1 MQPYLKGE
9 IDMCAQETK
18 EKIEFKAEV
27 AQVLNLVIHS
37 LYSHK
42 EVFLRELISNA
53 SDAIDKHRHLSLMDS
68 QFEKPKDEYAIKIE
82 LDKKK
87 KTLTISDNGIGMNR
101 EDVLQ
106 NLGTIASSGTKAF
119 LEQMSKSKDK
129 NALQLIGQF
138 GVGFYSSFMVAEK
151 VNVHTRKAGEEQKGI
166 LWSSDGQGDFTVEE
180 LERSEVGTSIELS
193 LKKDSIEYLEDYSI
207 REIVKKYSDYVSYP
221 IKLKKEKDEEETIN
235 KVTAIWRR
243 PKSEIKDEEYN
254 EFYKYISHD
263 FEDPLLHS
271 HVVVEGKIE
280 YRMLIFLP
288 KRAPVNFFREDIRGI
303 RLHVKKMFV
312 TDECKE
318 LLPVYLR
325 FVKGIVDSEDL
336 PLNVSR
342 EVLQQNAVIHKI
354 KQQLTKRVF
363 DLLEDLSKKDPEKYN
378 AFYKE
383 LGVAFKEGL
392 TMDMENRDRLISFL
406 RYKTSLNDGEKD
418 FVSLADYVTRT
429 KEDQKEI
436 YYISGS
442 NLETVKQSP
451 HLEFF
456 KSQGIEV
463 LYMTDAIDEW
473 VIPAISLYEGKKLKS
488 ITQGEIN
495 TDSVGKELEKE
506 KATVEPKYKDLISN
520 IKTALSDQ
528 VKDVRLSMRLKASP
542 CCLVTDEGDMDIQM
556 EQIMRAMNKEV
567 PKSKRILELNPEHAI
582 LKNMLVAFENKKA
595 ADGQI
600 KNWSEILYHQ
610 ALIAEG
616 SAIKD
621 PARFVQ
627 LLSDLMSDA
636 TQK

>member
-1 MQPYLKGE
+1 
-9 IDMCAQETK
+9 MCAQETK

-363 DLLEDLSKKDPEKYN
+363 DLLEDLSKK
-378 AFYKE
+378 
-383 LGVAFKEGL
+383 
-392 TMDMENRDRLISFL
+392 RS
-406 RYKTSLNDGEKD
+406 
-418 FVSLADYVTRT
+418 
-429 KEDQKEI
+429 
-436 YYISGS
+436 
-442 NLETVKQSP
+442 
-451 HLEFF
+451 
-456 KSQGIEV
+456 
-463 LYMTDAIDEW
+463 
-473 VIPAISLYEGKKLKS
+473 
-488 ITQGEIN
+488 
-495 TDSVGKELEKE
+495 
-506 KATVEPKYKDLISN
+506 
-520 IKTALSDQ
+520 
-528 VKDVRLSMRLKASP
+528 
-542 CCLVTDEGDMDIQM
+542 
-556 EQIMRAMNKEV
+556 
-567 PKSKRILELNPEHAI
+567 
-582 LKNMLVAFENKKA
+582 
-595 ADGQI
+595 
-600 KNWSEILYHQ
+600 
-610 ALIAEG
+610 
-616 SAIKD
+616 
-621 PARFVQ
+621 
-627 LLSDLMSDA
+627 
-636 TQK
+636 

>member
-1 MQPYLKGE
+1 
-9 IDMCAQETK
+9 MCAQETK

>member
-1 MQPYLKGE
+1 
-9 IDMCAQETK
+9 
-18 EKIEFKAEV
+18 
-27 AQVLNLVIHS
+27 
-37 LYSHK
+37 
-42 EVFLRELISNA
+42 VFLIFWKISA
-53 SDAIDKHRHLSLMDS
+53 
-68 QFEKPKDEYAIKIE
+68 
-82 LDKKK
+82 
-87 KTLTISDNGIGMNR
+87 
-101 EDVLQ
+101 
-106 NLGTIASSGTKAF
+106 
-119 LEQMSKSKDK
+119 
-129 NALQLIGQF
+129 
-138 GVGFYSSFMVAEK
+138 
-151 VNVHTRKAGEEQKGI
+151 
-166 LWSSDGQGDFTVEE
+166 
-180 LERSEVGTSIELS
+180 
-193 LKKDSIEYLEDYSI
+193 
-207 REIVKKYSDYVSYP
+207 
-221 IKLKKEKDEEETIN
+221 
-235 KVTAIWRR
+235 
-243 PKSEIKDEEYN
+243 
-254 EFYKYISHD
+254 
-263 FEDPLLHS
+263 
-271 HVVVEGKIE
+271 
-280 YRMLIFLP
+280 
-288 KRAPVNFFREDIRGI
+288 
-303 RLHVKKMFV
+303 
-312 TDECKE
+312 
-318 LLPVYLR
+318 
-325 FVKGIVDSEDL
+325 
-336 PLNVSR
+336 
-342 EVLQQNAVIHKI
+342 
-354 KQQLTKRVF
+354 
-363 DLLEDLSKKDPEKYN
+363 KKDPEKYN